1 MALYVAVG
9 VSDLAGAGFGG
20 GAVYQPRFACGFVGR
35 AASIAAVESG
45 ASAGRTV
52 SAFYFARGQ
61 LCG

>member
-20 GAVYQPRFACGFVGR
+20 GAVYQPGLHAVLWGAQQALPQLKVEQAQAHCFRVLLCKGR
-35 AASIAAVESG
+35 
-45 ASAGRTV
+45 
-52 SAFYFARGQ
+52 